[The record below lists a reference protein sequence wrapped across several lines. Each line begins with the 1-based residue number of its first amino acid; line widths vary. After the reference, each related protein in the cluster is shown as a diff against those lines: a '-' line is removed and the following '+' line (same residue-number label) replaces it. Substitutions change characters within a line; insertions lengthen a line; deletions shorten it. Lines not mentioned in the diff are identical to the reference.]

1 MRPVLAYNKAYMQ
14 VVVDSLLTHYET
26 AGKGKLVVLLHGW
39 GDTAAGLRPLQMALS
54 KTHKVLALD
63 LPGFGSTEAPKS
75 VWGVDDYAA
84 FVAAF
89 LQKIDAGAVAVLIG
103 HSNGGAIAIRGLALG
118 TLQADQLVLIGSA
131 GIRGV
136 YKGRVKALRYI
147 TKFGKALTMPLP
159 SSVKKKLRKQVY
171 QTVGSDMLVAEHLQE
186 TFKKV
191 VTDDVREDA
200 KKLTL
205 PTLLIWGEQ
214 DDAAPLWYGETYHE
228 LIEGSTLEVLPG
240 AGHFV
245 HLDRPAEVVQAIEGF
260 IR

>member
-1 MRPVLAYNKAYMQ
+1 MQ
-14 VVVDSLLTHYET
+14 VVVDSLLAHYET

-39 GDTAAGLRPLQMALS
+39 GDTAAGLRPLQMALA

-63 LPGFGSTEAPKS
+63 LPGFGGTEAPKA
-75 VWGVDDYAA
+75 VWDINDYAA

-89 LQKIDAGAVAVLIG
+89 LQKIDAGPVAVYIG
-103 HSNGGAIAIRGLALG
+103 HSNGGAIAVRGLAMG
-118 TLQADQLVLIGSA
+118 ILQADQLVLLASA
-131 GIRGV
+131 GVRGV

-159 SSVKKKLRKQVY
+159 KPLKNKLRKKVY
-171 QTVGSDMLVAEHLQE
+171 HTVGSDMLVAEHLQE

-191 VTDDVREDA
+191 VTDDVRADA
-200 KKLTL
+200 QKLAM
-205 PTLLIWGEQ
+205 PALLIWGEQ
-214 DDAAPLWYGETYHE
+214 DDATPVWYGETFHQ

-245 HLDRPAEVVQAIEGF
+245 HIDRPVEVVKAIEGF
-260 IR
+260 MR